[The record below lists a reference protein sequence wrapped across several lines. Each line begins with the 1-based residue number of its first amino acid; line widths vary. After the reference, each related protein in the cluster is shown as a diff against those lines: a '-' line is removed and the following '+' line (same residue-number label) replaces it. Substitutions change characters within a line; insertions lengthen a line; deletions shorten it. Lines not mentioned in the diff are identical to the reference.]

1 MRVEETI
8 EKCKRDDIRSK
19 ELVYKTFYGYVRAVV
34 VRYVYSE
41 NDTEELINDSFI
53 KIFNNL
59 NSFIPGQT
67 GEQTLKIFKGWI
79 GKIASRTAI
88 DHLRRSRRN
97 LFIEKIEDN
106 DSIYTPVAVSS
117 QLEANDI
124 LALLKKLPQMHSLV
138 FNLYE
143 IEGFSHEEIAQQ
155 LQISQSS
162 SRVFLT
168 RAKNKLKS
176 LYFENQTSIVK
187 NENE

>member
-8 EKCKRDDIRSK
+8 DKCKRNDIRSK
-19 ELVYKTFYGYVRAVV
+19 ELIYKTFYGYVRAVI

-41 NDTEELINDSFI
+41 NDIEELINDSFI
-53 KIFNNL
+53 KVFNNL
-59 NSFIPGQT
+59 NSFIPGSS

-88 DHLRRSRRN
+88 DHLRRN
-97 LFIEKIEDN
+97 KKNFYIESIEDN
-106 DSIYTPVAVSS
+106 QLLYTPQPVST

-124 LALLKKLPQMHSLV
+124 LALLKKLPQMHSMV

-143 IEGFSHEEIAQQ
+143 IEGFSHEEIAKQ
-155 LQISQSS
+155 LNISQSS

-176 LYFENQTSIVK
+176 LYLEKQTSILK
-187 NENE
+187 K

>member
-8 EKCKRDDIRSK
+8 DKCIRNDIRSK
-19 ELVYKTFYGYVRAVV
+19 ELVYKTFYGYIRAVI

-41 NDTEELINDSFI
+41 NDIEELINDSFI
-53 KIFNNL
+53 KVFNNL
-59 NSFIPGQT
+59 NSFIPGNS

-88 DHLRRSRRN
+88 DHLRRN
-97 LFIEKIEDN
+97 KNNFFIEKIEDN
-106 DSIYTPVAVSS
+106 ESVYTSHPISTE
-117 QLEANDI
+117 LEANDI
-124 LALLKKLPQMHSLV
+124 LALLKKLPPTHSMV

-155 LQISQSS
+155 LKISQSS

-176 LYFENQTSIVK
+176 LYLEKQTSIVK
-187 NENE
+187 NER